1 MICTD
6 IASADDGSGIIINV
20 KGEVVGI
27 IDQSVS
33 GESSMNLVTAYGI
46 TDLKD
51 IIEQLSNGQAIPY
64 IGVYGVDVTADIE
77 AQGIP
82 KGVYVNE
89 VETDSPAMAAGIQI
103 GDIITELNGKSVET
117 VAAYHSALMNLK
129 SGERVKLSGK
139 RQGNNGYVDVD
150 FTVTTGEK

>member
-1 MICTD
+1 
-6 IASADDGSGIIINV
+6 
-20 KGEVVGI
+20 
-27 IDQSVS
+27 
-33 GESSMNLVTAYGI
+33 
-46 TDLKD
+46 
-51 IIEQLSNGQAIPY
+51 
-64 IGVYGVDVTADIE
+64 
-77 AQGIP
+77 
-82 KGVYVNE
+82 
-89 VETDSPAMAAGIQI
+89 MAAGIQI